1 MTISFLYFS
10 KTNEI
15 LNPLTRNAEKFSI
28 FLLFFGF
35 FETNLFAF
43 QTTFNLISYI
53 LILFLLILR
62 WRRCIYAGTRDIS
75 LIFLVSLVLLS
86 YFWSENPGDTLQAS
100 RSVLRQALFG
110 IYLGGRYTPKELMQ
124 LITNLFALTVVIH
137 CLFSVFA
144 IGTGQSY
151 LVISWVNNE
160 SSWTALSMHKQY
172 LGRMVLHGGILF
184 ILSSIQPR
192 SYRRLKWCFLGVSII
207 LLVLSKSKT
216 SWIGFVLGLSLF
228 PILKFV
234 KLQYKL
240 RTILYLSVVLIVG
253 TIALIL
259 FSNLETIVVDILKKP
274 PDFNGRF
281 ILWTMAIDS
290 GFKRMWF
297 GYGYA
302 AFWRTYEGLS
312 IINGTWFKFA
322 ETDTTSFHVHNGFI
336 EMFLQIGFVGCSLF
350 LLNLIA
356 VLKRVISLLHMTKEI
371 EFFWMLEYIVIACLL
386 QVTETPTLLSNSTQC
401 SIYIAMSLSSIIF
414 HNRLRRNMNQEM
426 IFDKKND
433 DELSLNSQIKND
445 KIINY

>member
-10 KTNEI
+10 KTNDI
-15 LNPLTRNAEKFSI
+15 LNPLTRNLEKISV

-35 FETNLFAF
+35 FETNLFTF
-43 QTTFNLISYI
+43 QTTFNFISYI
-53 LILFLLILR
+53 LISFLFLLR

-75 LIFLVSLVLLS
+75 LILLISLVLVS

-110 IYLGGRYTPKELMQ
+110 IYLGGRYTPKELMK
-124 LITNLFALTVVIH
+124 LITKLFALTLAIH

-151 LVISWVNNE
+151 LVISWVNDE

-184 ILSSIQPR
+184 ILSSIKYKSHRP
-192 SYRRLKWCFLGVSII
+192 LKYVFLGISTI

-228 PILKFV
+228 PILNFV
-234 KLQYKL
+234 KFQYKL
-240 RTILYLSVVLIVG
+240 RTILYLSIVLIAG
-253 TIALIL
+253 TILLVL
-259 FSNLETIVVDILKKP
+259 FANLELIVVDILKKP

-290 GFKRMWF
+290 GFKKMWF

-336 EMFLQIGFVGCSLF
+336 EMFLQMGLVGCSLF
-350 LLNLIA
+350 LFNLIT
-356 VLKRVISLLHMTKEI
+356 VLKRVITLLHMTKEI

-401 SIYIAMSLSSIIF
+401 SIYIAMSLSIIIF
-414 HNRLRRNMNQEM
+414 QNRYDNKTQSSNDYLSKKDERLLVNQKSE
-426 IFDKKND
+426 I
-433 DELSLNSQIKND
+433 
-445 KIINY
+445 